1 MRRKIVFLSEN
12 RISIQVHLT
21 VTAIELQAETAA
33 VAESQEE
40 GLAPRGASSAVLD
53 TVAQGIAQTVAAL
66 HEHGVFRGVQLV
78 GRRMV
83 NAVEAGGDVVGDVG
97 EVLVSRNE

>member
-1 MRRKIVFLSEN
+1 MVFLIEN

-40 GLAPRGASSAVLD
+40 GLAPRGASSAVLG
-53 TVAQGIAQTVAAL
+53 TVAQGVAQTVAAL
-66 HEHGVFRGVQLV
+66 HEHGVFRGVQFV

-83 NAVEAGGDVVGDVG
+83 NAVKSGGNVVGDVG
-97 EVLVSRNE
+97 EVGILRGRSNE